1 MEKRIKKLDSS
12 FEYKNM
18 LKEILDFHGNQMGVL
33 NNLIDFDRV
42 DAETKAEEEKEAVE
56 EDEVGFEESAQRA
69 RENGVYQEEK

>member
-1 MEKRIKKLDSS
+1 
-12 FEYKNM
+12 M
-18 LKEILDFHGNQMGVL
+18 LKEILDFHRNQMGVL
-33 NNLIDFDRV
+33 SNLIDFDRV

>member
-56 EDEVGFEESAQRA
+56 EDEVGFEESSQRA

>member
-1 MEKRIKKLDSS
+1 
-12 FEYKNM
+12 M